1 MAVAVAFGIE
11 GVSYQRAID
20 ASPTDYPQRRVA
32 LPAGAAI
39 ASHVH
44 TVFKLDGSE
53 KAMARAIRPR
63 LANPYVVVPDRY
75 RQLFEEIETAT
86 RDHAAEEDET
96 GRVVQSARALLLAM
110 KADFA
115 ALDGAR
121 SALIRA

>member
-1 MAVAVAFGIE
+1 MAIALASGIE

-20 ASPTDYPQRRVA
+20 ASPTDYPRRMVA

-44 TVFKLDGSE
+44 GVFKLDGSE
-53 KAMARAIRPR
+53 KAIAQAIRPR

-86 RDHAAEEDET
+86 RDHAEEDET